1 VVHFPEGDMEVG
13 EEYDD
18 FVVDAPVDEGAF
30 RIEP

>member
-1 VVHFPEGDMEVG
+1 MEVG

-18 FVVDAPVDEGAF
+18 FVVDGPPETDAF